1 MSRLPP
7 VRAALVALAFAC
19 FALVFATASASAQQ
33 ISSSELDKNL
43 SQLESKLGTVEKQV
57 DTVPDEQLPSL
68 RRALDEVRA
77 IAAQM
82 TTTVKPEV
90 SNIREWIDALGPPPS
105 EGPEPPRI
113 AGERKGLSQR
123 LLNLDSA
130 VRRAEL
136 LISKTSTLSS
146 RVLNESRERFSQ
158 RILARG
164 PSLLEPQ
171 AFFDATREMTGI
183 GLSVVPDALGFVTR
197 ADVWT
202 TLGTGPIY
210 IVGLVLLVLAAAFVP
225 LRRLQR
231 EVIST
236 ASRPDMSTD
245 LKAWRALKEIVA
257 RSIVPLLLLIALY
270 AALRPLTDLSLQA
283 GDIIDATFAGLVIL
297 VMTYAVTRSVLT
309 PHRTNQRLFNLAD
322 KSAQR
327 WQIAATAIAGV
338 YLLELLRGAVLS
350 TYPTS
355 FQVIALSSF
364 VVVTLFAVIFTW
376 ALWPRRREPI
386 KAEDPAT
393 PPQTDKAPPPAHHW
407 GPLRVSRL
415 FAALVMAATPF
426 MALAGYFALSRYVS
440 SRMILTA
447 VLFAVLWL
455 IYYVLSALFHR
466 QPASAAATLA
476 TEERKLKEDRDR
488 LLSWWLSVAAGAV
501 LAVLGVAIAA
511 VLWGASAEEFE
522 ALLYKIF
529 YEGFDFGGGK
539 VSLGQVLIALV
550 VFGAGLWLTRLIQ
563 AAADRRVLP
572 QLRVEAGARDS
583 IRSALGYLGVFI
595 AALIAIGAAG
605 LDLTNAA
612 IIAGAL
618 SVGIGFGLQAIVNN
632 FVSGLILLFERPFKV
647 GDWVVVAGA
656 EGTVRRINVR
666 ATEIQ
671 TFDNATV
678 IVPNSQFISAPMTN
692 WMHKDSTGR
701 VVIKV
706 PLAHRVDPEKVRD
719 ILLACSLNHPDVT
732 SYPPPTVVL
741 RGFAAGLYE
750 FELRTFV
757 RDVRKMSSVRSD
769 LNFTIVKRLH
779 EENLWQPVV

>member
-1 MSRLPP
+1 MSRLSP
-7 VRAALVALAFAC
+7 VRAAITALGLAWVAL
-19 FALVFATASASAQQ
+19 LLATASASAQQ

-43 SQLESKLGTVEKQV
+43 SKLESKLGTVEKQV

-68 RRALDEVRA
+68 RRALDEVRSL
-77 IAAQM
+77 AAQM

-171 AFFDATREMTGI
+171 AFFDATRELSGI
-183 GLSVVPDALGFVTR
+183 GLSVVPDVLTFVTR

-236 ASRPDMSTD
+236 SSRPDMSTD

-257 RSIVPLLLLIALY
+257 RSIVPLLVLIALY

-297 VMTYAVTRSVLT
+297 VLTYAVSRSVLT
-309 PHRTNQRLFNLAD
+309 PHRTNQRLFKVTD

-327 WQIAATAIAGV
+327 WQLAATAIAGV

-364 VVVTLFAVIFTW
+364 IVVTLFAALFTW
-376 ALWPRRREPI
+376 ALWPRRREPPR
-386 KAEDPAT
+386 AEEQAA
-393 PPQTDKAPPPAHHW
+393 QQSDKAPPPAHHW

-415 FAALVMAATPF
+415 FAALAMATTPL

-455 IYYVLSALFHR
+455 IYYVISALFHR
-466 QPASAAATLA
+466 QPAATAATP
-476 TEERKLKEDRDR
+476 TSEERKLKEDRDR

-501 LAVLGVAIAA
+501 LAVLGVAMTA

-550 VFGAGLWLTRLIQ
+550 VFGIGLWLTRLIQ